1 MTDSLLTTFEA
12 AKYLCVSVAFLERDR
27 WAGTQVPYIKV
38 GSRAVR
44 YRKSDLEE
52 YIAGRKSS
60 APASAVSA
68 AGAPTARRGATR

>member
-1 MTDSLLTTFEA
+1 MSESLLTTVEA
-12 AKYLCVSVAFLERDR
+12 AKHLCVSVAFLERDR
-27 WAGTQVPYIKV
+27 WAGARVPYIKV

-52 YIAGRKSS
+52 YIAGRRST

-68 AGAPTARRGATR
+68 AGAPTAIPGATR